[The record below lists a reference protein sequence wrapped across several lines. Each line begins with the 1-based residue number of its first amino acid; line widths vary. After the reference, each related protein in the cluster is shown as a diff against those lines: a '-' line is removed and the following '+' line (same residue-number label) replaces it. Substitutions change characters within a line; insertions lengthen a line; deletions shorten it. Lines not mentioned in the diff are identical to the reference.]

1 MPSQTRIYFV
11 SRLLPVKYAQG
22 TKLLW
27 LVPTP
32 ANTVWNVTHHHLRVF
47 GRYKKQAKA
56 EPRAR
61 ILVKKLTKHLL
72 TTRYLIISMG
82 VI

>member
-1 MPSQTRIYFV
+1 MPKQTRIYFV
-11 SRLLPVKYAQG
+11 SRFSPFEYEQG

-32 ANTVWNVTHHHLRVF
+32 AKPAWNDTRHHLGVF
-47 GRYKKQAKA
+47 GLVKEQAIR

-61 ILVKKLTKHLL
+61 ILTKKLTKCLL

-82 VI
+82 LI